1 MPGMGERAYVYAKT
15 CGIIGKSFVGK
26 RIPLLASVNR
36 LLDLDRLIFP
46 DSFRELPERELIVDL
61 ERRILN
67 RSVVQILKIV
77 NVYEKPPELLVRLL
91 RVYEYADLKSALV
104 ALAGGEKTAP
114 DWMPLERYGTVR
126 FGSYPD
132 LGAMLKNTEFAFLLT
147 DSGRAAKASG
157 AEGPVPKNT
166 ATPDGEIDNIRMQT
180 KLDRR
185 YYTALWESL
194 LELPKYDREGI
205 GKILEEEISLRN
217 VTWALRLRTYYHM
230 EAEDVKEHLVLIK
243 RRGKRSLAQDAF
255 DSLNFSLDTWADWE
269 KWRRAGFL
277 NKETPDK
284 HWAAD
289 PRYFQSAASVY
300 LYRMARFYFRRRPV
314 SMDTPACFIKLK
326 QYEEDLLT
334 SMAEALNLG
343 IPSGDVFS
351 LLEFEV

>member
-15 CGIIGKSFVGK
+15 CGVIGKSFVGK
-26 RIPLLASVNR
+26 RIPLLASANR
-36 LLDLDRLIFP
+36 LSDLDRLVFP

-61 ERRILN
+61 ERRILD
-67 RSVVQILKIV
+67 RSVAQILNIV
-77 NVYEKPPELLVRLL
+77 NAYEKPPELLIRLL

-114 DWMPLERYGTVR
+114 DWTPLGRFGTVH
-126 FGSYPD
+126 FGFYPD
-132 LGAMLKNTEFAFLLT
+132 LKAMLKNTEFAFLLKEPGGT
-147 DSGRAAKASG
+147 ARASSAGR
-157 AEGPVPKNT
+157 PVSENA

-194 LELPKYDREGI
+194 LELPKYDRGGI

-217 VTWALRLRTYYHM
+217 VTWALRLRTYYRM
-230 EAEDVKEHLVLIK
+230 DAEEVKEHLVFIK
-243 RRGKRSLAQDAF
+243 KRGGQSLAQDAL
-255 DSLNFSLDTWADWE
+255 DSLELPLDTRADWE

-277 NKETPDK
+277 NRETPDK
-284 HWAAD
+284 HWTAD
-289 PRYFQSAASVY
+289 PRHFQNAASVY
-300 LYRMARFYFRRRPV
+300 LYRMARLYFRRRPV

-343 IPSGDVFS
+343 ISSKDVFS
-351 LLEFEV
+351 LLEFEA